1 MIIFVYGIICQA
13 FLINIYQYLSNLE
26 IKNNKRLSQNDNTN
40 KLDHIYLVEFEK
52 QCGVVCERDYSSKL

>member
-1 MIIFVYGIICQA
+1 MIVSEYGIICQA

-40 KLDHIYLVEFEK
+40 KLDNIYLIQFEK
-52 QCGVVCERDYSSKL
+52 QYGAVCERHYSSKL